1 MSVQYEYE
9 YKGRFAMKKTVK
21 VLGKFAESVL
31 LAAGFAGLIICRK
44 EISEGVRE
52 GIIYSINALLPSLL
66 PFMFL
71 SAVLSRRPLYIGI
84 CRVISPVTR
93 YIFHLPEACGGAILS
108 GLCFGYP
115 VGAKMTAELLE
126 KGEIGPEEAG
136 RMLCFCVNPGIAFTV
151 LFLGGEVL
159 DSYIGGLTLY
169 TAVTLAC
176 LICGFVLSLGAEK
189 PLHKSLQVKQES
201 FINSVNYGVHSSA
214 KACLSMLMYIVIF
227 RAICSFLEAI
237 DCFAFKSEDL
247 RLIFCF
253 LLEVTTGIDEAT
265 KACSS
270 VSIFAFGLG
279 FGGICLIFQLL
290 AFFRKR
296 PAGFAV
302 LFAAR
307 LFQSLMSAVLAR
319 LMIKF
324 LPLPNESLEVFS
336 SHSVNI
342 PGGLEAEPLGFIFLV
357 LLFGAYILSGSKIGV
372 EKGVKR

>member
-1 MSVQYEYE
+1 
-9 YKGRFAMKKTVK
+9 MKKTVK
-21 VLGKFAESVL
+21 TLRIFAESAL
-31 LAAGFAGLIICRK
+31 LTAGFAGLIICRK
-44 EISEGVRE
+44 EISAGVRE
-52 GIIYSINALLPSLL
+52 GIIYSISALLPSLL

-71 SAVLSRRPLYIGI
+71 SSVLSRRPLYAFI
-84 CRVISPVTR
+84 CRILGPVTQCVFR
-93 YIFHLPEACGGAILS
+93 LPEVCGGAILS

-189 PLHKSLQVKQES
+189 PLHKSLQVMRES
-201 FINSVNYGVHSSA
+201 FISSVNYGVHSSS

-227 RAICSFLEAI
+227 RALFSFLQATG
-237 DCFAFKSEDL
+237 CFSFKTENFRVLFS
-247 RLIFCF
+247 F
-253 LLEVTTGIDEAT
+253 LLEVTTGLNEAI

-296 PAGFAV
+296 PASFAV
-302 LFAAR
+302 LFTAR
-307 LFQSLMSAVLAR
+307 LFQGLLSAVLAR
-319 LMIKF
+319 LMIRF
-324 LPLPNESLEVFS
+324 LPVPKDSLEVFS

-342 PGGLEAEPLGFIFLV
+342 PGGLETEPLGFVFLV

-372 EKGVKR
+372 EKGRKR